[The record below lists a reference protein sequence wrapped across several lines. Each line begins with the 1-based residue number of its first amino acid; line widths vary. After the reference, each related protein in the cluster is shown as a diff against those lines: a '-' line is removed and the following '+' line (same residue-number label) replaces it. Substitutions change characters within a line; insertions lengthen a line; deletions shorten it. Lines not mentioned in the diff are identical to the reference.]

1 MRHIFLFL
9 LMIVFVCLF
18 ESAFSQ
24 STPIDAKINK
34 TYKVELT
41 DGMVLI
47 GKLLKIESDTIVMKT
62 PIIQRIELT
71 TNNIKSMIELDE
83 TLIKDGDYW
92 FTNPHATRY
101 LFGPSAFNLKK
112 GEGYY
117 QNTMLALNSFNVGVT
132 DNISVGGGF
141 ELISTFGSIATNN
154 FEPILFITPKVSFE
168 VTEDFHAG
176 VGLYYVNTPN
186 IDFGNRNGSGL
197 AIAYGIGTYG
207 SKDHN
212 ITGGLGWGYV
222 QGQFEQKPI
231 ITVSGMTRLTQKTAL
246 VTENWFISND
256 NYYSVFS
263 YGIRFFGDNLAVDL
277 AFVNNSDIAEVFI
290 IGFPWVSFVVRF

>member
-1 MRHIFLFL
+1 MKQIQTFLIAL
-9 LMIVFVCLF
+9 LVLITVQNINAQINAGNV
-18 ESAFSQ
+18 Q
-24 STPIDAKINK
+24 IDK
-34 TYKVELT
+34 TYKVELS
-41 DGMVLI
+41 DGTVFI
-47 GKLLKIESDTIVMKT
+47 GKILSKDGEIIVMKT
-62 PIIQRIELT
+62 PIILRIEVT
-71 TNNIKSMIELDE
+71 SSNVKSIEEIDE
-83 TLIKDGDYW
+83 TLLKDGDYW
-92 FTNPHATRY
+92 FTNPHASRY
-101 LFGPSAFNLKK
+101 LFGPTAFNLKK

-117 QNTMLALNSFNVGVT
+117 QNTMLALNSFNVGLT

-154 FEPILFITPKVSFE
+154 FEPILFVTPKVSFE

-176 VGLYYVNTPN
+176 AGMYYVNTPN
-186 IDFGNRNGSGL
+186 IDIGTRSGSGL

-212 ITGGLGWGYV
+212 LTGGLGWGFV

-231 ITVSGMTRLTQKTAL
+231 LTVSGMTRISQKTAL

-277 AFVNNSDIAEVFI
+277 AFVNNADIAEVFI
-290 IGFPWVSFVVRF
+290 IGFPWVSFVVKF

>member
-1 MRHIFLFL
+1 MRHIFFL
-9 LMIVFVCLF
+9 LVSIFVCLF
-18 ESAFSQ
+18 QDVFAQ
-24 STPIDAKINK
+24 TKPIDSQINK

-41 DGMVLI
+41 DGMVFI
-47 GKLLKIESDTIVMKT
+47 GKIIGKESDTIVLKT
-62 PIIQRIELT
+62 PIIQRIEIT
-71 TNNIKSMIELDE
+71 TNSIKSMTELDE
-83 TLIKDGDYW
+83 TQIKDGNYW
-92 FTNPHATRY
+92 FTNPHASRY

-117 QNTMLALNSFNVGVT
+117 QNTMLVLNSFNVGVT
-132 DNISVGGGF
+132 DNISIGGGF

-154 FEPILFITPKVSFE
+154 FEPLLFITPKVSFE

-176 VGLYYVNTPN
+176 AGLYYVNTPS
-186 IDFGNRNGSGL
+186 FELVSRNGSGL

-212 ITGGLGWGYV
+212 ITGGLGWGFV

-231 ITVSGMTRLTQKTAL
+231 ITVSGMTRITQKTAL
-246 VTENWFISND
+246 VTENWLISND

-263 YGIRFFGDNLAVDL
+263 YGVRFFGDNLAVDL
-277 AFVNNSDIAEVFI
+277 AFVNNSDIAEEFI
-290 IGFPWVSFVVRF
+290 IGFPWVSFVVKF

>member
-1 MRHIFLFL
+1 MKKIQTFLIAIL
-9 LMIVFVCLF
+9 VLITVQNINAQINAGNV
-18 ESAFSQ
+18 Q
-24 STPIDAKINK
+24 IDK
-34 TYKVELT
+34 TYKVELS
-41 DGMVLI
+41 DGTVFI
-47 GKLLKIESDTIVMKT
+47 GKILSKDGEIIVLKT
-62 PIIQRIELT
+62 PIIQRIEVT
-71 TNNIKSMIELDE
+71 SSNVKSIAEIDE
-83 TLIKDGDYW
+83 TLLKDGDYW
-92 FTNPHATRY
+92 FTNPHASRY
-101 LFGPSAFNLKK
+101 LFGPTAFNLKK

-132 DNISVGGGF
+132 DNISIGGGL
-141 ELISTFGSIATNN
+141 ELISTVSSISSGE
-154 FEPILFITPKVSFE
+154 FQPILFVTPKVSFE

-176 VGLYYVNTPN
+176 AGMYYVNTPN
-186 IDFGNRNGSGL
+186 IDIGTRSGSGL

-212 ITGGLGWGYV
+212 LTGGLGWGFV

-231 ITVSGMTRLTQKTAL
+231 ITVSGMTRISQKTAL

-277 AFVNNSDIAEVFI
+277 AFVNNADIAEVFI
-290 IGFPWVSFVVRF
+290 IGLPWVSFVVKF

>member
-1 MRHIFLFL
+1 MKRIRIFLLIIL
-9 LMIVFVCLF
+9 LVYIP
-18 ESAFSQ
+18 Q
-24 STPIDAKINK
+24 NIYTQNTKIDVQIAK

-41 DGMVLI
+41 DGMVII
-47 GKLLKIESDTIVMKT
+47 GTVLEKDSISIVLKT
-62 PIIQRIELT
+62 PIIQRIEIT
-71 TNNIKSMIELDE
+71 MSNIKSIFAIDE
-83 TLIKDGDYW
+83 TQMKDGDYW
-92 FTNPHATRY
+92 FTNPHASRY

-154 FEPILFITPKVSFE
+154 FEPILFITPKVCFE

-176 VGLYYVNTPN
+176 AGLYYVNTPN

-231 ITVSGMTRLTQKTAL
+231 ITVSGMTRITQKTAL

-263 YGIRFFGDNLAVDL
+263 YGVRFFGDNLAVDL
-277 AFVNNSDIAEVFI
+277 ALVNNPDIAKEFF

>member
-1 MRHIFLFL
+1 MKKIQTFLIAL
-9 LMIVFVCLF
+9 LVLITVQNINAQINAGNV
-18 ESAFSQ
+18 Q
-24 STPIDAKINK
+24 IDK
-34 TYKVELT
+34 TYKVELS
-41 DGMVLI
+41 DGTVFI
-47 GKLLKIESDTIVMKT
+47 GKILSKDGEIIVMKT
-62 PIIQRIELT
+62 PIIQRIEVT
-71 TNNIKSMIELDE
+71 SSNVKSIAEIDE
-83 TLIKDGDYW
+83 TLLKDGDYW
-92 FTNPHATRY
+92 FTNPHASRY
-101 LFGPSAFNLKK
+101 LFGPTAFNLKK

-132 DNISVGGGF
+132 DNISIGGGL
-141 ELISTFGSIATNN
+141 ELISTVSSISSGE
-154 FEPILFITPKVSFE
+154 FQPILFVTPKVSFE

-176 VGLYYVNTPN
+176 AGMYYVNTPN
-186 IDFGNRNGSGL
+186 IDIGTRSGSGL

-212 ITGGLGWGYV
+212 LTGGLGWGFV

-231 ITVSGMTRLTQKTAL
+231 ITVSGMTRISQKTAL

-277 AFVNNSDIAEVFI
+277 AFVNNADIAEVFI
-290 IGFPWVSFVVRF
+290 IGFPWVSFVVKF